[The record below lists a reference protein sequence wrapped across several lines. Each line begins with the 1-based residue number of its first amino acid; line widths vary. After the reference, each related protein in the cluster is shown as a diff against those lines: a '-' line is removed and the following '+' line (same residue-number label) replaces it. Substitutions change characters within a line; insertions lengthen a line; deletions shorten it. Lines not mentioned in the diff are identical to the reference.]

1 MAVGFLTHAIKLGE
15 SDATMIAEES
25 AEESAD
31 EGSDAIVRAR
41 PTAFLDRD
49 GVINRD
55 HGYVSRWEEFELLP
69 GVEDAL
75 RALQAGGYQLVV
87 ITNQSGIARG
97 FYSEADFRQLT
108 QQMVDYFATR
118 DITIA
123 GVFYCPHHPVSG
135 VGQYLQN
142 CECRKPAPGLIR
154 EACESLPIDLSASLL
169 VGDKG
174 SDIAAGKAAGI
185 RRLYQVMAKTR
196 EPDGSGY
203 SEIDDGAFN
212 GVFDGAC
219 EPGALAVTSL
229 ADVARRPNLGL
240 D

>member
-1 MAVGFLTHAIKLGE
+1 MAVGFLTHAIELGE
-15 SDATMIAEES
+15 SDATMS
-25 AEESAD
+25 ADEGAD
-31 EGSDAIVRAR
+31 EGSDAIARAR
-41 PTAFLDRD
+41 PVAFLDRD

-55 HGYVSRWEEFELLP
+55 HGYVSRWDEFELLP

-75 RALQAGGYQLVV
+75 RALQIGGYQLVV

-118 DITIA
+118 DISIA
-123 GVFYCPHHPVSG
+123 GVFYCPHHPESG
-135 VGQYLQN
+135 VGQYLQS
-142 CECRKPAPGLIR
+142 CGCRKPAPGLIR

-185 RRLYQVMAKTR
+185 GRLYHVIAQSDDT
-196 EPDGSGY
+196 DGRSSVGINDE
-203 SEIDDGAFN
+203 SALESGAF
-212 GVFDGAC
+212 
-219 EPGALAVTSL
+219 AVMSL
-229 ADVARRPNLGL
+229 ADVTRSLNLRL